1 MALTLEDLC
10 DGISDTLATAT
21 GIQSVKSFD
30 ELTTSIPAD
39 QCPRLQVYLDA
50 INGSSQNEQ
59 TQQVAFNGGVQSLDI
74 PIFVDLYA
82 RHRSY
87 IWLDMKAMV
96 ECVDAITDVIQAQP
110 AGDYFGVPEIQ
121 NFRWNFKRGV
131 MQYGKSKYMGG
142 RFTITA
148 RIF

>member
-21 GIQSVKSFD
+21 GILSVKSFD

-50 INGSSQNEQ
+50 INGSSQNQQ

-96 ECVDAITDVIQAQP
+96 ECVDAITDVIQAQE
-110 AGDYFGVPEIQ
+110 AGNYFGVPEIQ
-121 NFRWNFKRGV
+121 NFRWNFQRGV